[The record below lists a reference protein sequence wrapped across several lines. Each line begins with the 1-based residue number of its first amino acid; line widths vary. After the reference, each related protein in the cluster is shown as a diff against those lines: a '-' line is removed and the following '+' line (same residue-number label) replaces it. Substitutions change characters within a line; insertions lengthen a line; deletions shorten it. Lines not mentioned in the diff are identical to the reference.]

1 MVEATKNV
9 YKYFNYSNIQIE
21 NNAVWWEV
29 YAYYETGNVA
39 SENKGRFAFRGFYFG
54 IVGRG
59 GALVETITFNR
70 RVVGST
76 PALAA
81 T

>member
-1 MVEATKNV
+1 MSGSIYRLCYVEIYAIMKCVLRRV
-9 YKYFNYSNIQIE
+9 YRTWNKALS
-21 NNAVWWEV
+21 
-29 YAYYETGNVA
+29 
-39 SENKGRFAFRGFYFG
+39 SERMF
-54 IVGRG
+54 VGRG
-59 GALVETITFNR
+59 GALFETITFNR